1 MPDSNRITP
10 NRWPTSPEIDWL
22 ALLRG
27 MPDIADRTAQMA
39 QARQVIMGRLLS
51 RGTGLVFPNDSL
63 NNWWWLMGN
72 RAVNSAKLLLTVM
85 EQPGWGEDVPR
96 IAQGLLSLQS
106 RGAWRT
112 TTSNLLG
119 SLALE
124 KFARHYENDP
134 VSGKIR
140 VFLDSAK
147 AASGKQFDRDLAKET
162 DGIDRKSTRLNSS
175 H

>member
-1 MPDSNRITP
+1 
-10 NRWPTSPEIDWL
+10 
-22 ALLRG
+22 
-27 MPDIADRTAQMA
+27 
-39 QARQVIMGRLLS
+39 
-51 RGTGLVFPNDSL
+51 
-63 NNWWWLMGN
+63 MGN

-140 VFLDSAK
+140 
-147 AASGKQFDRDLAKET
+147 
-162 DGIDRKSTRLNSS
+162 DRKSVVWGKSVSVRVELGCRGIIKKKKQ
-175 H
+175 